1 MPPNGT
7 TVKMSNRNSSEKAAS
22 FQKLMVISFCKNE
35 IDNSKLNSTI
45 PCLFDVLN
53 FLYYN

>member
-35 IDNSKLNSTI
+35 IDNS
-45 PCLFDVLN
+45 
-53 FLYYN
+53 